1 MAKKY
6 VHAPLRTPQTIRI
19 LNLQG
24 DSNPASP
31 IQLSLVQYE
40 LSNLPDF
47 EAFSYTWDG
56 QTATCTVLC
65 EERDLM
71 VTSNCEAILREF
83 RPKEELATRAVWIDA
98 ICIDQSTDAMAERSF
113 QIPMMG
119 QIYRRAGRVLGWL
132 GAAGERGGNL
142 GTFESLAKLTRV
154 GMNRNRG
161 DLIRDVDEAMGCT
174 SPADL
179 RKLFLSVPWF
189 TRLWVLQEVAL
200 SKKAVIFCG
209 STSVTFQDVPRVQA
223 LLGAQGLPTT
233 HAALLDALV
242 VGFDSRISALES
254 LETADRNVSVTVEL
268 MRHARWPK
276 TTEAKDKVFA
286 LYGLLEAYGLL
297 LPQPD
302 YLMSLG
308 GIFGQTART
317 LITYTRKLEIDHQVH
332 GMSEIKD
339 LPSWAPDWSRTSYP
353 QQPSVAVWAVRD
365 AEDQS
370 WSFCSNEKHLSVRG
384 RILVHV
390 SECANTAI
398 SYAPNGNDEAVEDF
412 FPAISTLNEDLRRAV
427 HHLYNIR
434 ALREII
440 SFALHKHPPSLS
452 LVQTHALQACLL
464 SRTPIRFSYEPST
477 FSLWLNLLHSSERP
491 SSSPPPP
498 PSASTP
504 PKNWMHAVLT
514 QISCST
520 ALSPLLAT
528 PEHTFFQRIALDS
541 ALMELHDHISGYIS
555 HQTLFKTQSGRLG
568 MAPRSVARG
577 DQIARLAGLQYP
589 MVVRAS
595 DSGCW
600 RLVAPAFVCGVG
612 GEVGTGNDGEER
624 GFVIS

>member
-113 QIPMMG
+113 QIPLMG

-142 GTFESLAKLTRV
+142 GTFESLAKLTRLWDAQV
-154 GMNRNRG
+154 RQ
-161 DLIRDVDEAMGCT
+161 IYW
-174 SPADL
+174 
-179 RKLFLSVPWF
+179 KLFLSVPWF

-268 MRHARWPK
+268 MRHARWSK

-308 GIFGQTART
+308 GIFGQTARA
-317 LITYTRKLEIDHQVH
+317 LITYTRKLEIVHQVH
-332 GMSEIKD
+332 D
-339 LPSWAPDWSRTSYP
+339 
-353 QQPSVAVWAVRD
+353 
-365 AEDQS
+365 
-370 WSFCSNEKHLSVRG
+370 
-384 RILVHV
+384 
-390 SECANTAI
+390 TAI

-498 PSASTP
+498 PSASTF

-514 QISCST
+514 QISSSI

-528 PEHTFFQRIALDS
+528 PEHTFFQRIALDP

-555 HQTLFKTQSGRLG
+555 HQTLFKTRSGRLG
-568 MAPRSVARG
+568 MAPRSVACG

-595 DSGCW
+595 DGGCW

>member
-113 QIPMMG
+113 QIPLMG

-154 GMNRNRG
+154 GINGNRG
-161 DLIRDVDEAMGCT
+161 DLTCDVDEAMGRT

-179 RKLFLSVPWF
+179 RKLFLNVPWF

-209 STSVTFQDVPRVQA
+209 STSVIFQDVPRVQA

-242 VGFDSRISALES
+242 VGFGSRISALES

-317 LITYTRKLEIDHQVH
+317 LITYTRKLEIVHQVH
-332 GMSEIKD
+332 D
-339 LPSWAPDWSRTSYP
+339 
-353 QQPSVAVWAVRD
+353 
-365 AEDQS
+365 
-370 WSFCSNEKHLSVRG
+370 
-384 RILVHV
+384 
-390 SECANTAI
+390 TAI

-452 LVQTHALQACLL
+452 LVQTLALQACLL

-477 FSLWLNLLHSSERP
+477 FSLWLNLLHSSEAP
-491 SSSPPPP
+491 SSSPLPP

-528 PEHTFFQRIALDS
+528 PEHTFFQRIALNP
-541 ALMELHDHISGYIS
+541 ALMELHDYISGYIS
-555 HQTLFKTQSGRLG
+555 HQTLFKTRRGRLG

-577 DQIARLAGLQYP
+577 DQIARLAGLHYP

-595 DSGCW
+595 DGGCW

-612 GEVGTGNDGEER
+612 GEVETGHDGEER